1 MLLSRLS
8 ITQKNLKLFFLILV
22 FIFIFSLPSGPFI
35 PDLIVSLSA
44 LLSLVIFKKQLTRE
58 ILKFNIIFYLIAFYF
73 FIVLSSIFSEFFL
86 VSLKSSL
93 PYLRFIIFI
102 FAASYV
108 IHKYELH
115 DYIFYVFF
123 SLYLILCFD
132 SILQVKTGYN
142 LFNMK
147 LNSDRVSS
155 FFGDE
160 YILGSFIS
168 KSYGILLLCLFSSK
182 IKYKNILYIFVSLI
196 SLVLILLS
204 NERAALLIFGI
215 IFLLSIF
222 LIPNKIKF
230 YLILIMITFT
240 SLIFYLNKS
249 SYERIINLTYNQLT
263 ENNTLNIFSF
273 RHQLHY
279 ITAIEIFKENKIK
292 GAGIKSFR
300 YLCSKDIFS
309 KVIDQKIEEN
319 KKVFAKFDGF
329 VRKYEIESNDY
340 DKYYSIYSNISSK
353 NLQTQYLNKHHYFSL
368 KKSIGERVY
377 KGDHIWT
384 WYEFKNGCNTH
395 PHNFYIQF
403 LSELGLLGFLCLI
416 TTYLFIMIKIF
427 NFFRKKNQISINNYL
442 IFSIYLAILFPFIPS
457 GNFFN
462 NYLSIQMFL
471 PLCFLKLWKFH

>member
-1 MLLSRLS
+1 MLLSRQH
-8 ITQKNLKLFFLILV
+8 ITQKNLKLFFLFLI
-22 FIFIFSLPSGPFI
+22 FIFIFSLPSGPFL
-35 PDLIVSLSA
+35 PDLIVSFSA
-44 LLSLVIFKKQLTRE
+44 LFSVIILKKQLIRE
-58 ILKFNIIFYLIAFYF
+58 FLKFNIIFYLISFYF
-73 FIVLSSIFSEFFL
+73 FIVLNSIFSEYFL

-93 PYLRFIIFI
+93 PYLRFVIFI

-108 IHKYELH
+108 IRKYELH

-123 SLYLILCFD
+123 CLYLILCFD

-160 YILGSFIS
+160 YILGSFVS

-196 SLVLILLS
+196 SLVLIILS
-204 NERAALLIFGI
+204 NERTALLIFSI

-300 YLCSKDIFS
+300 YLCAKDIFS
-309 KVIDQKIEEN
+309 KSTDRKIEKN
-319 KKVFAKFDGF
+319 KKVFAKYDGF
-329 VRKYEIESNDY
+329 VREFKSKNDDY
-340 DKYYSIYSNISSK
+340 DKYYVIDGYFSRIFQN
-353 NLQTQYLNKHHYFSL
+353 QYINKYQYFSL
-368 KKSIGERVY
+368 KKNVGERVNL
-377 KGDHIWT
+377 GDHVWT
-384 WYEFKNGCNTH
+384 HYEFKNGCNTH
-395 PHNFYIQF
+395 PHNFYVQF

-427 NFFRKKNQISINNYL
+427 NFFRKHEQISINNYL
-442 IFSIYLAILFPFIPS
+442 IFSIYLAILFPFVPS

-471 PLCFLKLWKFH
+471 PLCFLKLWKFR

>member
-1 MLLSRLS
+1 MLLSRQL
-8 ITQKNLKLFFLILV
+8 ITQKNLKFFFLFLI
-22 FIFIFSLPSGPFI
+22 FIFIFSLTSGPFL
-35 PDLIVSLSA
+35 PDLIVSFSA
-44 LLSLVIFKKQLTRE
+44 LFSVIILKKQLIRE
-58 ILKFNIIFYLIAFYF
+58 FLKFNIIFYLISFYF
-73 FIVLSSIFSEFFL
+73 FIVLNSIFSEFFL

-93 PYLRFIIFI
+93 PYFRFIIFI
-102 FAASYV
+102 FAASYI

-123 SLYLILCFD
+123 SLYLILLFD

-147 LNSDRVSS
+147 LYSDRVSS

-168 KSYGILLLCLFSSK
+168 KSYGILLLSLFSSK

-196 SLVLILLS
+196 SLVLIILS
-204 NERAALLIFGI
+204 NERTALLIFSI

-300 YLCSKDIFS
+300 YLCNRDIFS
-309 KVIDQKIEEN
+309 KKIDKRIEEK
-319 KKVFAKFDGF
+319 KKVFAKYDGF
-329 VRKYEIESNDY
+329 VKVFKSENNDY
-340 DKYYSIYSNISSK
+340 DKYYVIDGYFSRIF
-353 NLQTQYLNKHHYFSL
+353 QRQYINKYQYFSL
-368 KKSIGERVY
+368 KKNVGERVNL
-377 KGDHIWT
+377 GDHVWT
-384 WYEFKNGCNTH
+384 YYEFKNGCNTH
-395 PHNFYIQF
+395 PHNFYVQF

-416 TTYLFIMIKIF
+416 ITYFFIMIKIS
-427 NFFRKKNQISINNYL
+427 NFFKKNNQISVNNYL
-442 IFSIYLAILFPFIPS
+442 ILSIYLAILFPFVPS

-471 PLCFLKLWKFH
+471 PLCFLKLWKFR